1 MLAIIATS
9 AVSATAALGLLFALA
24 PAAIGTDV
32 RRGRARGVGL
42 LSIAGFLGVVGA
54 TLAGAL

>member
-1 MLAIIATS
+1 MLTVIA
-9 AVSATAALGLLFALA
+9 AATAALGLLFALA
-24 PAAIGTDV
+24 PAATGTDV

-42 LSIAGFLGVVGA
+42 LSIAGSRVVGA